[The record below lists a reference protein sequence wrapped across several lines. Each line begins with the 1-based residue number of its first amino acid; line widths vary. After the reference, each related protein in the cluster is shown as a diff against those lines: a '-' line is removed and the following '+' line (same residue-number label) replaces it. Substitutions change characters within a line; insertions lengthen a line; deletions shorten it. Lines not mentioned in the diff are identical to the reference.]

1 MPTITPSE
9 HVTRK
14 HLVVDPVVAATS
26 LGVRYPFFHFYFD
39 CFMQLTRPF
48 RWVME
53 MKVWPKLLN
62 MPRHPCP

>member
-26 LGVRYPFFHFYFD
+26 LGVRYPFFFFTLIAS
-39 CFMQLTRPF
+39 CSSQGL
-48 RWVME
+48 
-53 MKVWPKLLN
+53 
-62 MPRHPCP
+62 